1 MGARVS
7 ETEGEQEAEEV
18 EPDPI
23 GQDEL
28 ATLEAEL
35 REALQH
41 QRAAVAR
48 VQETQAKV
56 QELMR
61 RARAL
66 LERIEGPEEP
76 AGPAD

>member
-7 ETEGEQEAEEV
+7 ENAEGSEAIES
-18 EPDPI
+18 DPI
-23 GQDEL
+23 EQDDL

-48 VQETQAKV
+48 VQETQGEV

-61 RARAL
+61 RAREL
-66 LERIEGPEEP
+66 IGRIEAPEDPSAP
-76 AGPAD
+76 AG

>member
-1 MGARVS
+1 MGPGVR
-7 ETEGEQEAEEV
+7 ETDEGADEV

-23 GQDEL
+23 EQDDL

-48 VQETQAKV
+48 VQETQGKV

-61 RARAL
+61 RARQL
-66 LERIEGPEEP
+66 LEKIEAPRDP
-76 AGPAD
+76 AGPGA